1 MKLKYFSSIT
11 EAVTYMT
18 TELLSTLRDDLA
30 RMERQEREHYM
41 DEDRE
46 TMRWRIDD
54 LESVADLV
62 EQAFKEIPPKP
73 KPPTAKRPEGE
84 LGYIVEYELPY
95 SHRVQVGVYADSAEI
110 AGQKVEMAFNEGTI
124 WDDTPEMPLLYDDFE
139 ETGDAGVALK
149 FNVVEQCKEFPEPDG
164 CVTAIRRDD
173 AGRNALAALKK
184 RDLAAALQIVDSFP
198 E

>member
-1 MKLKYFSSIT
+1 MKLNHFASIA

-18 TELLSTLRDDLA
+18 TELLATLRDDLA
-30 RMERQEREHYM
+30 RMEKQEREHYT

-46 TMRWRIDD
+46 TMRLRIAD

-62 EQAFKEIPPKP
+62 EQAFKAVPTKA

-84 LGYIVEYELPY
+84 LGYVVEYELPY
-95 SHRVQVGVYADSAEI
+95 SHRVQVGVYADSAET
-110 AGQKVEMAFNEGTI
+110 AGQKAEQAFNDGAI

-139 ETGDAGVALK
+139 ETSDAGVALT
-149 FNVVEQCKEFPEPDG
+149 FNVVEQCEVFPEPDG

-173 AGRNALAALKK
+173 AGRNVLAALKR
-184 RDLAAALQIVDSFP
+184 RDLAAALQVANSYT

>member
-1 MKLKYFSSIT
+1 MNLNHFTSIT
-11 EAVTYMT
+11 EAVIYMT
-18 TELLSTLRDDLA
+18 TELLSTLRDDLD
-30 RMERQEREHYM
+30 RMERQEREHYT

-46 TMRWRIDD
+46 TMRLRIAD

-62 EQAFKEIPPKP
+62 EQAFKDIPPKT
-73 KPPTAKRPEGE
+73 KPPTTKRSEGE
-84 LGYIVEYELPY
+84 LGYVVEYELPY
-95 SHRVQVGVYADSAEI
+95 SHRVQVGVYADSAET
-110 AGQKVEMAFNEGTI
+110 AGQKAELAFNEGTI

-149 FNVVEQCKEFPEPDG
+149 FNVVGQCEVFPEPDG

-173 AGRNALAALKK
+173 AGRNALAALKR
-184 RDLAAALQIVDSFP
+184 RDLAVALQIADSYA